1 MKKNFV
7 FVLLALC
14 TAGLFAQ
21 PGQRGPR
28 NAPPDQ
34 PGREPQTVS
43 VSGVLSI
50 INGHIAVQSDS
61 TVFYA
66 AGIQRFVGFID
77 GLKEGAQVTLDGYAR
92 ALRED
97 NAKMLFVTK
106 LTLNGKSYDTVPAGF
121 EQRIFAG
128 PGNDRFGRD
137 ARRQWDHHRQPC
149 GEGPRKGRT
158 PYRN

>member
-1 MKKNFV
+1 MKKKFV

-14 TAGLFAQ
+14 AAGLFAQ

-34 PGREPQTVS
+34 PRREPQTVS
-43 VSGVLSI
+43 VSGALSI
-50 INGHIAVQSDS
+50 INGHIAVRNDN

-66 AGIQRFVGFID
+66 PGIQRFVGFIE

-92 ALRED
+92 DLRED

-106 LTLNGKSYDTVPAGF
+106 LTLNGKSYDTVPPGF
-121 EQRIFAG
+121 EGRLFV
-128 PGNDRFGRD
+128 GNDRFGRD
-137 ARRQWDHHRQPC
+137 ARRSWGHHRPPC
-149 GEGPRKGRT
+149 GDGPRRGRSS
-158 PYRN
+158 YRN